1 MTTLVIAAFVSDRYR
16 IRGPVMLAFLP
27 LSIIGYAIIRTTEH
41 NSVKYGALFLMT
53 SGLYPSGELFVSP
66 SVLVRQQV
74 AEFAICAVP
83 PVLVWLSNNSAP
95 HYKRATAVGLQ
106 LAIANCGG
114 FPATFIYPAHQGP
127 NFIEGHTIVLGLIC
141 ASWVLVAAN
150 CWFCRYQNERKS
162 QGHMEKF
169 RGCGDD
175 RDPDF
180 RYII

>member
-1 MTTLVIAAFVSDRYR
+1 
-16 IRGPVMLAFLP
+16 MLAFLP

-41 NSVKYGALFLMT
+41 NKVKYGALFLMA
-53 SGLYPSGELFVSP
+53 SGLYPSGELSVSSSSP
-66 SVLVRQQV
+66 IADGMADFL
-74 AEFAICAVP
+74 IYLVP

-127 NFIEGHTIVLGLIC
+127 KFIEGHTIVLGLLC

-150 CWFCRYQNERKS
+150 CAYCRYQNAQKKA
-162 QGHMEKF
+162 GHMEKF

-180 RYII
+180 MYII